1 MPILDFRLIALTA
14 SLSLCA
20 AGAAAAQEPAPATVP
35 APPAAAQATAAPAPR
50 RDRNRITAE
59 EFAGRTESDALSFIR
74 KERPQWLR
82 ARGQLS
88 GMPDHQLWV
97 YRYDAKIGGVETLR
111 DVALSEVLE
120 IHYLDMI
127 AATTRFGR
135 DHPMGA
141 IVLITR

>member
-1 MPILDFRLIALTA
+1 MPILASRRIALAA
-14 SLSLCA
+14 SLSFCA
-20 AGAAAAQEPAPATVP
+20 AGAASAQGTAPATVP

-50 RDRNRITAE
+50 RDRNKITAE
-59 EFAGRTESDALSFIR
+59 ELAGRIESNALSFIR

-88 GMPDHQLWV
+88 GMPDHHLWV

>member
-1 MPILDFRLIALTA
+1 MPILNVRRIALAT

-20 AGAAAAQEPAPATVP
+20 AGAAAAQEAPPATVP

-50 RDRNRITAE
+50 RDRNKITAAE
-59 EFAGRTESDALSFIR
+59 LAGRTETDALSFIR

-111 DVALSEVLE
+111 DIALSEVLE
-120 IHYLDMI
+120 IHYLDGV
-127 AATTRFGR
+127 AATTRYGR